1 MTGPAALFALA
12 AAAVALALQISSGLY
27 DEHALALMSLATMAA
42 LIAAFW
48 RRRQAALEDPMTAQA
63 ILGAGSAVGLACHLF
78 TNPTFYADARAFQG
92 GFRWLA
98 LIALVLLCAYL
109 CPHLRAS
116 LIRARFLLLV
126 ACFALMGIAV
136 IRASPKPR
144 ID

>member
-27 DEHALALMSLATMAA
+27 DEHALALVSLATIAA

-48 RRRQAALEDPMTAQA
+48 WRRQAPPEDPATARA

-78 TNPTFYADARAFQG
+78 TNPTFYADPRAFQG

-98 LIALVLLCAYL
+98 
-109 CPHLRAS
+109 PMMRPSRLRTCQCHPS
-116 LIRARFLLLV
+116 REARP
-126 ACFALMGIAV
+126 CHE
-136 IRASPKPR
+136 PR
-144 ID
+144 SRVESTDWR